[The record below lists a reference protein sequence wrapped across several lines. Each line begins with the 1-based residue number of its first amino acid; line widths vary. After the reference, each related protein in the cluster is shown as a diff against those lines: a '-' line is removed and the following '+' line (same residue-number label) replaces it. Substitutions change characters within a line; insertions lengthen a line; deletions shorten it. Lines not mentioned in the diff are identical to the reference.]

1 MINTKYL
8 SVMKH
13 KHFVTFEQ
21 EIMSFPCYET
31 TLSYCFESKST
42 LSILRIDRSVVD
54 KSLVNEGTILF
65 TKNPTYTNEI
75 SVLKEFLIDLF
86 SYSGNCYGYPIFS
99 HSEVIIE
106 NEFKHCLH
114 LGIENI
120 RKRKKQIRENG
131 KEHPIILFCEEKNL
145 YPEPEDHSPDSWKA
159 NCPSGRQHHIMISTS
174 RPSSHNWGCGYCKKK
189 GGLEELKQWVEKK

>member
-1 MINTKYL
+1 ME
-8 SVMKH
+8 H

-21 EIMSFPCYET
+21 EILSFPCYET
-31 TLSYCFESKST
+31 TLSYCFVSKST

-65 TKNPTYTNEI
+65 TTNPTYTNEI

-99 HSEVIIE
+99 LSKLITED
-106 NEFKHCLH
+106 EFKHCLH

-120 RKRKKQIRENG
+120 SNRKNQIRANS
-131 KEHPIILFCEEKNL
+131 KDHPIILYCAENNL
-145 YPEPEDHSPDSWKA
+145 YPEPEGHSPDSWKA
-159 NCPSGRQHHIMISTS
+159 NCPSDRQHHIMISTS
-174 RPSSHNWGCGYCKKK
+174 SRSDHSWGCGYCKRK
-189 GGLEELKQWVEKK
+189 GGLEELKQWVETKRS

>member
-1 MINTKYL
+1 ME
-8 SVMKH
+8 H

-31 TLSYCFESKST
+31 TLSYRFESKST
-42 LSILRIDRSVVD
+42 LGILRIDRSVVD

-65 TKNPTYTNEI
+65 TTNPTYTNEI

-99 HSEVIIE
+99 HSEVITE
-106 NEFKHCLH
+106 NEFNNCLH

-120 RKRKKQIRENG
+120 RKRKKQIREKS
-131 KEHPIILFCEEKNL
+131 KEHPLILYCAENNL
-145 YPEPEDHSPDSWKA
+145 YPEQEDHSPDSWKA

-174 RPSSHNWGCGYCKKK
+174 SPSSHSWGCGYCKKK
-189 GGLEELKQWVEKK
+189 GGLEELKLWVEKK